1 MIWGWQLLS
10 YTGCSM
16 VTPSLGMLFIYECV
30 FLFEGGYIYNQPFMR
45 FRTDWS
51 FNAIDH
57 LLNTCTFDLSHSS
70 LMPRHTE
77 RHIVYWIEMSFA
89 ATYRCSIPNQC
100 NWNVQKIHLNSP
112 LSIHFISNFNLPGKP
127 FTGCKRN
134 FNFHFLAKHTIAAQ
148 HRHLKQTNIFIPNTC
163 SMYFSGTCLQ
173 KGVFSMEETHT

>member
-1 MIWGWQLLS
+1 MSVYSCLKVDIFTISRLCDFAPTGRSMRSIICWILVLLT
-10 YTGCSM
+10 YLTPRWCH
-16 VTPSLGMLFIYECV
+16 VTQSATSFIELKCHLQQRTV
-30 FLFEGGYIYNQPFMR
+30 APFPI
-45 FRTDWS
+45 
-51 FNAIDH
+51 NAI
-57 LLNTCTFDLSHSS
+57 
-70 LMPRHTE
+70 E
-77 RHIVYWIEMSFA
+77 
-89 ATYRCSIPNQC
+89 
-100 NWNVQKIHLNSP
+100 IHLNSP